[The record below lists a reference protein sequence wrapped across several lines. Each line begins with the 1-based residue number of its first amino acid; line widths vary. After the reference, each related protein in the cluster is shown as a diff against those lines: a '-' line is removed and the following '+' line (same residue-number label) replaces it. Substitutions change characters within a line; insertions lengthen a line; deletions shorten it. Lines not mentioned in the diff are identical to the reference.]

1 MRDAAGLEVL
11 QDMGDGKLKVKRE
24 TPKGDFVWI
33 MQEGVEEKNSVYR
46 YNSKLV
52 EPIEGGIEDSY
63 TDIIVQANR
72 DHVTVDINIK
82 AIVNNGR
89 VRNLDVSVDLKKRMR
104 RIEAL
109 LQSHLEQDYPKLNP

>member
-1 MRDAAGLEVL
+1 
-11 QDMGDGKLKVKRE
+11 
-24 TPKGDFVWI
+24 